1 MSTEGKLFV
10 SGRNLFVVSTTFVVE
25 SRPIN
30 EFVDTMIRLVEITNK
45 IVGKTIK
52 IIEAIV
58 EKVYI
63 ILNE

>member
-10 SGRNLFVVSTTFVVE
+10 RGRNLFVVSTTFVVE

-45 IVGKTIK
+45 FFGKSIK
-52 IIEAIV
+52 LIEAIV
-58 EKVYI
+58 DK
-63 ILNE
+63 L

>member
-1 MSTEGKLFV
+1 MSTEVKLFV

-30 EFVDTMIRLVEITNK
+30 EFVDTLIRLVEITNK

-52 IIEAIV
+52 LIEAIV
-58 EKVYI
+58 DK
-63 ILNE
+63 L

>member
-1 MSTEGKLFV
+1 MSTEVKLFV

-25 SRPIN
+25 SRPMN

-52 IIEAIV
+52 LIEAIV
-58 EKVYI
+58 DK
-63 ILNE
+63 L